1 MGKAK
6 GQEQVTRPKTSVVT
20 PDRLPQELKF
30 AAPEERTDVSAL
42 LGRLAEQHLK
52 ARRGGR
58 Q

>member
-6 GQEQVTRPKTSVVT
+6 GQEQVTRPKTSVMI

-42 LGRLAEQHLK
+42 LGRLTERHLK